1 MSHSVNRRGFL
12 GRAAVGSVAAATSL
26 SASSSLFAH
35 ARSQDGVIGANDTI
49 VIGIMGMNRGKELAP
64 RFAKQPNVRIK
75 YVCDVDEKRA
85 AGAVKA
91 LEKTDQRPQPIG
103 ELQRILDDREVHA
116 LVCAAPNHWH
126 APATIMAC
134 NAGKHVYVEKP
145 CSHNPAEGEWMVAAA
160 EKNNRVVQM
169 GSQRRSGKNFHLAM
183 QQLHE
188 GIIGRLYHAR
198 NWYTNDR
205 GSIGTE
211 DPSEAPAHINYE
223 LWQGPAPRRPFK
235 SNVVH
240 YNWHWNW
247 HWGNGE
253 LGNNGVH
260 TLDLCR
266 WGLGVEF
273 PIRVT
278 SSGGRYCYTDDQIT
292 PDTQSVSWEFEDQKL
307 ITWESMSC
315 NKHSSGFVTFY
326 GTEGSLELDQDG
338 TFRVY
343 DKADKQV
350 SEEKSPGRG
359 DDEHIANFFG
369 AIRADD
375 APLLNAPIPEGH
387 KSTLLCHLGNIA
399 QRVGRTMNCNPSSG
413 HIVGDPIAMEMW
425 EREYEPGWKPQV

>member
-1 MSHSVNRRGFL
+1 MSQQVNRRGFL
-12 GRAAVGSVAAATSL
+12 GTASAVTAAASL
-26 SASSSLFAH
+26 SAVAPSAFAS
-35 ARSQDGVIGANDTI
+35 ARSQDNVLGANETI

-85 AGAVKA
+85 SEAAEALAKA
-91 LEKTDQRPQPIG
+91 NQQPQAIG
-103 ELQRILDDREVHA
+103 ELQQLLDDPEVHA

-169 GSQRRSGKNFHLAM
+169 GAQRRSGSNFHLAM
-183 QQLHE
+183 QKLHE
-188 GIIGRLYHAR
+188 GIIGRVYHAR

-211 DPSEAPAHINYE
+211 DTSEPPPHINYE

-266 WGLGVEF
+266 WGLAAEL

-278 SSGGRYCYTDDQIT
+278 SSGGRYHFSDDQQT
-292 PDTQSVSWEFEDQKL
+292 PDTHTVCWEFPDDKQV
-307 ITWESMSC
+307 TWECMSC
-315 NKHSSGFVTFY
+315 NRHKAGFVTFF
-326 GTEGSLELDQDG
+326 GTKGTLDLDQDG

-343 DKADKQV
+343 DKEDKQV

-359 DDEHIANFFG
+359 DDEHIANFF
-369 AIRADD
+369 AAVRAGD
-375 APLLNAPIPEGH
+375 ASLLNAPISEGH
-387 KSTLLCHLGNIA
+387 MSTLLCHLGNIA
-399 QRVGRTMNCNPSSG
+399 HRTGRTLNCNPASG
-413 HIVGDPIAMEMW
+413 RILGDPQAMAHW
-425 EREYEPGWKPQV
+425 QREYEPGWEPQV